1 MVNPHHYD
9 NHPAIAGGPAGSG
22 GPAGGGSSPLGGG
35 VRSVVAMSGT
45 SPHVMVVTNEG
56 RYLVYGLDL
65 EKGGEGRLLKVY
77 EIGGQGEGILGGG
90 DDDGNGNGRDEGNGG
105 DGYGRQRGSS
115 RVKEGERWR
124 DGRGVDGGEEE
135 RDEKEDDFA

>member
-1 MVNPHHYD
+1 MNPHHHHYD

-22 GPAGGGSSPLGGG
+22 AGPAGGSSTQVGGG

-65 EKGGEGRLLKVY
+65 EKGGEGSLLKVY
-77 EIGGQGEGILGGG
+77 EIGGQGEGIREVDD
-90 DDDGNGNGRDEGNGG
+90 DDDGNGL
-105 DGYGRQRGSS
+105 GRQRESS
-115 RVKEGERWR
+115 RVEEGERR
-124 DGRGVDGGEEE
+124 RKGRGVDGGEEE
-135 RDEKEDDFA
+135 REEGRDDETLVD